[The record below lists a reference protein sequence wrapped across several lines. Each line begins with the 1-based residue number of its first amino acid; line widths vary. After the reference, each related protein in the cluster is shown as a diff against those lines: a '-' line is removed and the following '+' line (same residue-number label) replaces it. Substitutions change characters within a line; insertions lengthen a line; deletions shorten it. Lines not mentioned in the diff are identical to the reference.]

1 MRQNRALCCFQ
12 NLHMNPSRRLFS
24 QAITLAPAVALL
36 GCAATNSNH
45 ADRDTLENGEN
56 SQWAGWHEHRFP
68 GKRPTQYRV
77 ELDPAVGVQV
87 VKATAKGSASMLRK
101 RMLVA
106 PDKLGTISFAWRA
119 ERINVD
125 ADIGDVDATDAP
137 LRVVL
142 AFDGDRSRWSGKDT
156 MLNELSRVLMGEEM
170 PYATLIYTW
179 CAQSVKDSVVNNPR
193 TQTVRN
199 LILESGQ
206 ERQGQWLSYRRNV
219 REDFKRVFG
228 EDPGPLTSLA
238 LMTDADNTQ
247 SLTEGWYR
255 EVKLETV

>member
-1 MRQNRALCCFQ
+1 
-12 NLHMNPSRRLFS
+12 MNPSRRLFA
-24 QAITLAPAVALL
+24 QALTLTPAVALL
-36 GCAATNSNH
+36 GCSTNPRQSAEAGVFDQVGH
-45 ADRDTLENGEN
+45 
-56 SQWAGWHEHRFP
+56 SQWAGWEEHRFP
-68 GKRPTQYRV
+68 GKRPTEYRV
-77 ELDPAVGVQV
+77 EHEDSAGVQV
-87 VKATAKGSASMLRK
+87 VKAKANGSASMLRK
-101 RMLVA
+101 RMLVE

-119 ERINVD
+119 ERISVH
-125 ADIGDVDATDAP
+125 ADIGESDVTDAP

-142 AFDGDRSRWSGKDT
+142 AFDGDRSRWSTKDT
-156 MLNELSRVLMGEEM
+156 LLNELSRVLMGEEM

-179 CAQSVKDSVVNNPR
+179 CAQSEKDSVVNNPR

-206 ERQGQWLSYRRNV
+206 ERKGQWLSYRRNV

-238 LMTDADNTQ
+238 LMTDADNTK

-255 EVKLETV
+255 EVRLDAV